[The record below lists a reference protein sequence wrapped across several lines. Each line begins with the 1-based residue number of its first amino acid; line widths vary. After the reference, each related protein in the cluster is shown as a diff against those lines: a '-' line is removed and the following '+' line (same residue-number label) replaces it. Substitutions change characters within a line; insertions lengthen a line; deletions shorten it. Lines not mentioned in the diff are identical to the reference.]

1 MKKWLAC
8 SLILLASALV
18 ALAFS
23 QADAGR
29 NKTPAAEALRAKREG
44 VAVGVERL
52 RKLMSSAGVGV
63 EESALL
69 APGGSI
75 RTLKIAWSD
84 PARKGSKPEALR
96 AGALSSPVASA
107 VAGEMRGKGSL
118 AKQRSLELSPEHV
131 LLVTIDADSRLRWS
145 SLIPDPRILRSEG
158 PGADGVLEGVR
169 LYQPDAEFF
178 VHIPEDT
185 QAAELRFYH
194 PRPSGE
200 GFTLQL
206 LSTVSL
212 RGK

>member
-18 ALAFS
+18 ALAVS
-23 QADAGR
+23 QAGGGR
-29 NKTPAAEALRAKREG
+29 AKTPSTEALRAKREG

-52 RKLMSSAGVGV
+52 RSLMSSAGVSV

-75 RTLKIAWSD
+75 RTLRISWND
-84 PARKGSKPEALR
+84 PVRKGLKPEALR
-96 AGALSSPVASA
+96 AGVLSSPVAST
-107 VAGEMRGKGSL
+107 VAGEVRGRGSV

-131 LLVTIDADSRLRWS
+131 LVAIVDAESRLRWS
-145 SLIPDPRILRSEG
+145 SLIPDPRVLRSEG

-169 LYQPDAEFF
+169 LYQPNAEF
-178 VHIPEDT
+178 VIHIPEDRE
-185 QAAELRFYH
+185 AAELRFYH
-194 PRPSGE
+194 PLPSGE

>member
-1 MKKWLAC
+1 VKKWLAC

-18 ALAFS
+18 ALAVS
-23 QADAGR
+23 QAGGGR
-29 NKTPAAEALRAKREG
+29 AKTPSTEALRAKREG

-52 RKLMSSAGVGV
+52 RSLMSSAGVSV

-75 RTLKIAWSD
+75 RTLRISWND
-84 PARKGSKPEALR
+84 PVRKGLKPEALR
-96 AGALSSPVASA
+96 AGVLSSPVAST
-107 VAGEMRGKGSL
+107 VAGEVRGRGSV

-131 LLVTIDADSRLRWS
+131 LVAIVDAESRLRWS
-145 SLIPDPRILRSEG
+145 SLIPDPRVLRSEG

-169 LYQPDAEFF
+169 LYQPNAEF
-178 VHIPEDT
+178 VIHIPEDRE
-185 QAAELRFYH
+185 AAELRFYH
-194 PRPSGE
+194 PLPSGE